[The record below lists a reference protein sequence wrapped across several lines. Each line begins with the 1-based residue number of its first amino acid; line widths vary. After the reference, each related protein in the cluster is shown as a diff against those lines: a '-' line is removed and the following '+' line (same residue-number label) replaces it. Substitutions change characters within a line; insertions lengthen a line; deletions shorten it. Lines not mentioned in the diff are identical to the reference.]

1 MLKNIFKGTRR
12 SSHEKC
18 EGVGLDVLKRT
29 TLEPELTFMFDRF
42 SMHS

>member
-1 MLKNIFKGTRR
+1 MLKTLSKGTRR

-18 EGVGLDVLKRT
+18 EGVCLDVLKRT
-29 TLEPELTFMFDRF
+29 SLEPELTFMFDRS